1 MANRLGAGCGFFR
14 NCFSWCFAA
23 VVSMQGHF
31 GETGAASGCVKG
43 AWGCFSSKS
52 LERVWDSRSRL
63 ILNPL
68 IVCFGNFFFFF
79 LKNHPWK
86 WGRALQS

>member
-1 MANRLGAGCGFFR
+1 MWIFLGIAFPGVLLQSCPCKGIL
-14 NCFSWCFAA
+14 
-23 VVSMQGHF
+23 GK
-31 GETGAASGCVKG
+31 TGAASGCVQG

-52 LERVWDSRSRL
+52 LERVWDSTSRL

-68 IVCFGNFFFFF
+68 IVCFGNVSF